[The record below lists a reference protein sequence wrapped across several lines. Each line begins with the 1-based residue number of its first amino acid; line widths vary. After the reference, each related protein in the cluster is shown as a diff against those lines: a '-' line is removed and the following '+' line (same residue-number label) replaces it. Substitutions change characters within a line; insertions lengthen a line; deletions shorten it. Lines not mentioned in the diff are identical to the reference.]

1 MRKTHD
7 AAGRPSK
14 RSAQRQHGAEASGME
29 ARRDE
34 TRCARLDAQRDSP
47 ARSAAEGDAYRK
59 IERSAGFSGE
69 PRWCTPSVCVLD
81 APQPYFL
88 VTQTECCA
96 LRGMANLV
104 VRDLHDAL
112 VQSQKERAAA
122 YGRNAEAENR
132 EMLAKAL
139 RRAQRKIFA
148 EVLIAMPNVVD
159 GANPVRV
166 LTVVTQDVEDFV
178 GMKLAS

>member
-1 MRKTHD
+1 
-7 AAGRPSK
+7 
-14 RSAQRQHGAEASGME
+14 
-29 ARRDE
+29 
-34 TRCARLDAQRDSP
+34 
-47 ARSAAEGDAYRK
+47 
-59 IERSAGFSGE
+59 
-69 PRWCTPSVCVLD
+69 
-81 APQPYFL
+81 
-88 VTQTECCA
+88 
-96 LRGMANLV
+96 MANLV